1 MAKVEKFFKGNTESI
16 TISATEEVT
25 GQQADDDIPDLK
37 IKTGNIIVKIKHK
50 KEANES
56 AVTGIQTIDKFK
68 CFVNKFGEKPRCLRC
83 NEIGHIRKNCPKNS
97 MLCLIC
103 KKTGHLDT
111 DCNMALK
118 TANPQVEFPDED
130 DTLNG
135 FSKGLEDTST
145 GTSDIDNLTKEN
157 VTAKKVEKLVRVFD
171 LEVEL
176 FEAEKRKRQEE
187 EEEEARTLI
196 EKKDFKNKKI
206 DLDKKEEEIKENQE
220 ITNQEKENQEKENQV
235 ITIQEKEN
243 QEITNQGKEN
253 QEITNQGKEN
263 QENGMDIAETDTSS
277 Y

>member
-1 MAKVEKFFKGNTESI
+1 M
-16 TISATEEVT
+16 
-25 GQQADDDIPDLK
+25 
-37 IKTGNIIVKIKHK
+37 
-50 KEANES
+50 
-56 AVTGIQTIDKFK
+56 TGIQTIDKFK

-187 EEEEARTLI
+187 EEEARSLI

-206 DLDKKEEEIKENQE
+206 DLDNKEEEIKENQE